1 MNEWPSTNAKKVL
14 KSLLRIGWSIK
25 RQSGS
30 HKTLYRLGW
39 PDYIFAFHD
48 NEEIGP
54 KMLSRISKRTGLK
67 PEDLQPILLTWSPLL
82 SRCLSSTNNLPM
94 QKLLMT
100 GTCPAS
106 LVGYPRAGGA
116 GARGTQGFGFIPIR
130 EAPPGTRWRVWRV
143 ASQNRHPA
151 PD

>member
-67 PEDLQPILLTWSPLL
+67 PEDL
-82 SRCLSSTNNLPM
+82 
-94 QKLLMT
+94 
-100 GTCPAS
+100 
-106 LVGYPRAGGA
+106 
-116 GARGTQGFGFIPIR
+116 
-130 EAPPGTRWRVWRV
+130 
-143 ASQNRHPA
+143 
-151 PD
+151 